1 MVFEPFIYGFSL
13 FVCLFFN
20 PSLAKFLTMFILA
33 QVNGVQTGAIL
44 RYRRR
49 QKNSNDSQ
57 NLMSYEITQ
66 S

>member
-1 MVFEPFIYGFSL
+1 
-13 FVCLFFN
+13 
-20 PSLAKFLTMFILA
+20 MFILA

-66 S
+66 SKR